1 MSQNS
6 LINKLMITGK
16 LKILTGLHIGGNSD
30 FSPIGS
36 VDSPFIRDSLTHEP
50 IIPGSS
56 IKGKI
61 RTLLAKSMCNSY
73 ILNDIDKDNEKITR
87 LFGSAGKNV
96 TVFARL
102 QFFDLF
108 LNRDCVEALK
118 NIETDTYFGEIKFEN
133 TISRITGEATP
144 RQIERVPAGTI
155 FDFKLV
161 YNVENKDELIE
172 DMQTLADGLKLLQAD
187 YLGGNGTRGYGRVS
201 FEDLNVKQIINEDN
215 QIDINEIESI
225 FKGNKQ
231 L

>member
-16 LKILTGLHIGGNSD
+16 LKILTGLHIGGNGD

-73 ILNDIDKDNEKITR
+73 ILNNIAEDNEKITR
-87 LFGSAGKNV
+87 LFGSAGKSV

-133 TISRITGEATP
+133 TINRLTGIANP

-215 QIDINEIESI
+215 QIDISEIESI
-225 FKGNKQ
+225 FKGNK
-231 L
+231 

>member
-73 ILNDIDKDNEKITR
+73 ILNNIAEDNEKITR
-87 LFGSAGKNV
+87 LFGSAGKSV

-133 TISRITGEATP
+133 TINRLTGIANP

-161 YNVENKDELIE
+161 YNVENEDELIE

-215 QIDINEIESI
+215 QIDISEIESI
-225 FKGNKQ
+225 FKGNK
-231 L
+231 

>member
-73 ILNDIDKDNEKITR
+73 ILNNIAEDNEKITR
-87 LFGSAGKNV
+87 LFGSAGKSV

-133 TISRITGEATP
+133 TINRLTGIANP

-187 YLGGNGTRGYGRVS
+187 YLGGHGSRGYGRVS

-215 QIDINEIESI
+215 QIDISEIESI

>member
-73 ILNDIDKDNEKITR
+73 ILNNIAEDNEKITR
-87 LFGSAGKNV
+87 LFGSAGKSV

-133 TISRITGEATP
+133 TINRLTGIANP

-215 QIDINEIESI
+215 QIDISEIESI
-225 FKGNKQ
+225 FKGNK
-231 L
+231 